1 MPRGSVKWF
10 DDRKGYGFIA
20 REGGKDIFVHFSAI
34 QGNGFFAVQTPE
46 GVRYTRVGR
55 FQLDQDGT
63 LITSHGYPVLASGG
77 SVTLDPNDGPVLF
90 GEDGSIST
98 EGIITERIALSD
110 VVDGGFNELVDHKD
124 RHVKILVE
132 SSR

>member
-1 MPRGSVKWF
+1 MLAELQVLGTIC
-10 DDRKGYGFIA
+10 Y
-20 REGGKDIFVHFSAI
+20 
-34 QGNGFFAVQTPE
+34 TPE
-46 GVRYTRVGR
+46 DFADTIAM
-55 FQLDQDGT
+55 LK
-63 LITSHGYPVLASGG
+63 
-77 SVTLDPNDGPVLF
+77 
-90 GEDGSIST
+90 DGSIST